1 MQSVNK
7 DEVIAKLITQ
17 HLTDTP
23 NGTAL
28 SILRGVHTLNTNP
41 HLVIVRADVNR
52 VLYHNAAFESSP
64 GPSGS
69 ARLWK
74 LRSIPVPEP
83 IEDTEFIL
91 VVVDLGNVHDALQP
105 LHVMV
110 EDGQVDEVWAF
121 ADKAFNGVGIN
132 PPPQLP
138 EIKVFVAPDRHRNSA
153 DTLLIW
159 KLKEFVDL
167 PTSKGAKIIVI
178 TKDQGFLTLKTLID
192 GTARVNCDICSSWTD
207 AKQIILGAK

>member
-1 MQSVNK
+1 MQSINK
-7 DEVIAKLITQ
+7 DEVIANLIAQ
-17 HLTDTP
+17 HLADTP

-28 SILRGVHTLNTNP
+28 SILRGVHALNTNSR
-41 HLVIVRADVNR
+41 LAIVRADVNR

-83 IEDTEFIL
+83 IGGTEFIL

-105 LHVMV
+105 LHTMV
-110 EDGQVDEVWAF
+110 EDGLVDEVWAF
-121 ADKAFNGVGIN
+121 ADKAFNGVGVN
-132 PPPQLP
+132 PPPQLQ
-138 EIKVFVAPDRHRNSA
+138 EIKVHIAPDRHRNSA

-167 PTSKGAKIIVI
+167 PASKGAKVIVI

-192 GTARVNCDICSSWTD
+192 ETARVKCEISSSWTD